1 MAKFMNTVKV
11 AGRQYKRWSVT
22 GTFSTTSNVVE
33 KYKNDFYV
41 APGDIVRW
49 KSNNQMPFGDV
60 LLDLCEALYI
70 TPKQL
75 KKTCELKEKEN
86 TKFWEKLEWG
96 KVS

>member
-1 MAKFMNTVKV
+1 
-11 AGRQYKRWSVT
+11 
-22 GTFSTTSNVVE
+22 
-33 KYKNDFYV
+33 
-41 APGDIVRW
+41 
-49 KSNNQMPFGDV
+49 MPFGDV